1 MRRGIMGNERGA
13 YAVIFALVLLVLLG
27 FVALGIEAGRWYL
40 VRAELSKSVDA
51 AALAGANCISSANA
65 DQLAED
71 FGRENFYASYL
82 GTPGAG
88 IQGEVQFTAN
98 RIGINRIGVVG
109 NVNAT
114 PILAQ
119 LFGVTTIPVQALGIA
134 QKNKVEIMMVLD
146 RSGSMGQPISKMN
159 ALKQAAVGNCSNA
172 QTMGFVCYFQD
183 TQSEDRIGLVS
194 FASTARVDLALGH
207 DFVGPITTATIAMNP
222 IGATNMAQALS
233 LAGGPQGLPD
243 QSGLPADRRLQ
254 QFVVFFTDGRPTAF
268 QGSFR
273 YGGNTFDAVATV
285 PGNCPIPPS
294 ASYPNVYPN
303 LYSTTAEG
311 VTVNPPLHPYP
322 AGNGGTTQTCRSSL
336 QGNGFFQT
344 TMWNR
349 FTIAPPTTPYTLGQ
363 CVNDGVLGRYVC
375 EQARQMAFDSAQVL
389 KSRGV
394 MIYTIGLGSPN
405 DVDQD
410 FLKRLSSDCPNW
422 QTSWPAC
429 NANSGFSYIAPTPA
443 QLQAIFNRIAR
454 DIKLRLVQ

>member
-1 MRRGIMGNERGA
+1 MRLGIMGNQKGA

-51 AALAGANCISSANA
+51 AALAGANSISSPNA

-71 FGRENFYASYL
+71 FGRENFHASYL
-82 GTPGAG
+82 GTPGSGTA
-88 IQGEVQFTAN
+88 GEVQFQAG

-172 QTMGFVCYFQD
+172 QTAGFVCYFQE
-183 TQSEDRIGLVS
+183 TQTEDRIGLVS
-194 FASTARVDLALGH
+194 FASTARVDLALGY
-207 DFVGPITTATIAMNP
+207 DFVAPITTAANAMNP

-243 QSGLPADRRLQ
+243 QSGLPANQRLQ

-268 QGSFR
+268 QDSFLYR
-273 YGGNTFDAVATV
+273 GNAFNAVATV

-311 VTVNPPLHPYP
+311 VAVNPPLHPYP
-322 AGNGGTTQTCRSSL
+322 AGNGSTTQTCRSSL
-336 QGNGFFQT
+336 QGNNFFQT

-349 FTIAPPTTPYTLGQ
+349 FTVVAPTTPYTLGQ
-363 CVNDGVLGRYVC
+363 CVNDSVLGRYVC
-375 EQARQMAFDSAQVL
+375 EQARQMAFNSAQVL
-389 KSRGV
+389 KGRGV
-394 MIYTIGLGSPN
+394 MIYTIGLGS
-405 DVDQD
+405 DVDD
-410 FLKRLSSDCPNW
+410 EFLKRLSSDCPHW
-422 QTSWPAC
+422 QNSWPAC
-429 NANSGFSYIAPTPA
+429 NANSGFAYIAPTPA

>member
-1 MRRGIMGNERGA
+1 MKLGIMGNERGA
-13 YAVIFALVLLVLLG
+13 YAVIFALILLVLLG

-51 AALAGANCISSANA
+51 AALAGANSISSPNA

-71 FGRENFYASYL
+71 FGRENFHASYL
-82 GTPGAG
+82 GTPG
-88 IQGEVQFTAN
+88 QGTTGDVQFTAS

-119 LFGVTTIPVQALGIA
+119 LFGVTTIPVQAQGIA

-172 QTMGFVCYFQD
+172 QTAGFVCHFEDPQS
-183 TQSEDRIGLVS
+183 QSEDRIGLVS
-194 FASTARVDLALGH
+194 FASTARVDFALSH
-207 DFVGPITTATIAMNP
+207 NYFDPITTATNAMNP

-243 QSGLPADRRLQ
+243 QSGLPADQRLQ

-311 VTVNPPLHPYP
+311 TAVNPPLNPYP
-322 AGNGGTTQTCRSSL
+322 AGNGSTTQTCRSSL
-336 QGNGFFQT
+336 RNNGLFQT

-349 FTIAPPTTPYTLGQ
+349 FAVVPPTTPYTLGQ
-363 CVNDGVLGRYVC
+363 CVNDSVLGRYVC
-375 EQARQMAFDSAQVL
+375 EQARQMAFDSAQAL
-389 KSRGV
+389 KNRGV
-394 MIYTIGLGSPN
+394 MIYTIGLGA
-405 DVDQD
+405 DVDAD

-422 QTSWPAC
+422 QNSWPAC
-429 NANSGFSYIAPTPA
+429 NANSGFAHIAPTPA

>member
-1 MRRGIMGNERGA
+1 MKLGIMGNQKGA
-13 YAVIFALVLLVLLG
+13 YAVIFTLILLVLLG

-51 AALAGANCISSANA
+51 AALAGANSISSPIA

-82 GTPGAG
+82 GTPGLGTAG
-88 IQGEVQFTAN
+88 DVQFQAA
-98 RIGINRIGVVG
+98 RIGINRIGVTG

-119 LFGVTTIPVQALGIA
+119 LFGVTTIPVQAFGIA

-146 RSGSMGQPISKMN
+146 RSGSMGNPISKMN
-159 ALKQAAVGNCSNA
+159 ALKQAAVGNCSNP
-172 QTMGFVCYFQD
+172 QTRGFVCYFED
-183 TQSEDRIGLVS
+183 TQNEDRIGLVS
-194 FASTARVDLALGH
+194 FASTARVDLALGY
-207 DFVGPITTATIAMNP
+207 DFVDPITTAAIAMSP

-243 QSGLPADRRLQ
+243 QSGLPANQRLQ

-273 YGGNTFDAVATV
+273 YRGNTFEAVATV

-303 LYSTTAEG
+303 LYSATAEG
-311 VTVNPPLHPYP
+311 VAVSSPSHPYP
-322 AGNGGTTQTCRSSL
+322 AGSGDTTQMCRSSL
-336 QGNGFFQT
+336 QGNNLFLT

-349 FTIAPPTTPYTLGQ
+349 FTIVPPTTPYTIGQ

-375 EQARQMAFDSAQVL
+375 EEAREMAFVSAQAL
-389 KSRGV
+389 KNRGV
-394 MIYTIGLGSPN
+394 MIYTIGLQP
-405 DVDQD
+405 DADAD

-422 QTSWPAC
+422 QNSWPAC

-443 QLQAIFNRIAR
+443 ELQAIFNIIAR

>member
-1 MRRGIMGNERGA
+1 MRLGIMGNEKGA

-51 AALAGANCISSANA
+51 AALAGANSISSPNA

-71 FGRENFYASYL
+71 FGRENFYSSYL
-82 GTPGAG
+82 GTPGTG
-88 IQGEVQFTAN
+88 TQGEVQFSAG

-119 LFGVTTIPVQALGIA
+119 LFGVTTIPVRALGIA
-134 QKNKVEIMMVLD
+134 QKNMVEIMMVLD

-159 ALKQAAVGNCSNA
+159 ALKQAAVGNCNNA

-194 FASTARVDLALGH
+194 FASTARVDLALGY
-207 DFVGPITTATIAMNP
+207 DFVAPITTATNAMSP

-233 LAGGPQGLPD
+233 LAAGPQGLPD
-243 QSGLPADRRLQ
+243 QSGLPANQRLQ

-294 ASYPNVYPN
+294 ASYPDVYPN

-311 VTVNPPLHPYP
+311 VAVNPPLHPYP

-336 QGNGFFQT
+336 QGNNFFQT

-349 FTIAPPTTPYTLGQ
+349 FTVVAPTTPYTLGQ

-394 MIYTIGLGSPN
+394 MIYTIGLGT
-405 DVDQD
+405 DVDTD